1 MTSRIKIQTYQDD
14 LIRKGLED
22 VACGHIVSN
31 PEVVTRL
38 KKGGRASRASHIP
51 HSGRAARDSSAKTHF

>member
-14 LIRKGLED
+14 LVRKGLED
-22 VACGHIVSN
+22 VACGHFVSN

-38 KKGGRASRASHIP
+38 KKWGRASVPYPAFWSRGS
-51 HSGRAARDSSAKTHF
+51 

>member
-1 MTSRIKIQTYQDD
+1 MTSRIKIRTYQDG

-22 VACGHIVSN
+22 VACGKIVSS

-38 KKGGRASRASHIP
+38 KNWGGLASHIP